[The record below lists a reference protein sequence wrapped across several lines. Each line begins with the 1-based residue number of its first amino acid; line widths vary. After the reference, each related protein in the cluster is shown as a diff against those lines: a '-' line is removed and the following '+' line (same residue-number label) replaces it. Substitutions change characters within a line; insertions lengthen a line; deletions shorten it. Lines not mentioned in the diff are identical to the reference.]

1 MIAYIEGRL
10 AEISENSCLLITSG
24 GLGYEVNISA
34 SALSR
39 LPEKGANVHFFAVTV
54 VREDALELFGFE
66 SWDERETFLVLTSIS
81 RVGPRTALSVL
92 SVFSPDD
99 LRRLVAEDDSLSLT
113 RVSGI
118 GKKTGQQIF
127 LELKFKLKGEA
138 SVSALSRY
146 ATGPASVLSDAVAGL
161 ANLGYS
167 EDEALRAVKKILEKD
182 KDLDVGELLKAALKS
197 LVRSKV

>member
-10 AEISENSCLLITSG
+10 AEISENSCLLITSS

-39 LPEKGANVHFFAVTV
+39 LPEKGAPVQFFAVTV

-138 SVSALSRY
+138 SAAALSRY
-146 ATGPASVLSDAVAGL
+146 ASGLAGVLDDAVAGL